1 MLHGAKNTAT
11 TMISIMNC
19 SFLCNFIHCF
29 FVGFV
34 FSACFFLAFFFGF
47 FSGRVFPSPSPR
59 GFNLDKQTSHKKCF
73 NINEKGAHSKLLLLF
88 LLLLYLKTS
97 CVVHL
102 ARHAPKLPPS
112 LAPLLAALPGDS
124 SIRFAPF
131 NGIQFNSYRAANYCY

>member
-29 FVGFV
+29 LLVL
-34 FSACFFLAFFFGF
+34 FFQHVFFFGF

-112 LAPLLAALPGDS
+112 LAPSTRRQLNTFCA
-124 SIRFAPF
+124 F
-131 NGIQFNSYRAANYCY
+131 

>member
-1 MLHGAKNTAT
+1 MLHGAKNTT

-34 FSACFFLAFFFGF
+34 FSACFFLAFF
-47 FSGRVFPSPSPR
+47 SGRVFPSPSPR

-73 NINEKGAHSKLLLLF
+73 NINEKAAHSKL

-112 LAPLLAALPGDS
+112 LAPLLADLPGDS

>member
-1 MLHGAKNTAT
+1 MLHGAKNTT

-19 SFLCNFIHCF
+19 SFCVILFIAFLLVLF
-29 FVGFV
+29 F
-34 FSACFFLAFFFGF
+34 FSMFFFFGF

-73 NINEKGAHSKLLLLF
+73 NINEKGAHSKLLLL
-88 LLLLYLKTS
+88 LYLKTS

-112 LAPLLAALPGDS
+112 LAPLLADLPGDS